1 MSQDLSLRASLEAI
15 VGPERVLD
23 RPVERVAFAADA
35 GFYRLIP
42 RAVVFAQSVAEVQAL
57 FRFSRQ
63 SGLPMTFRASGTSLS
78 GQAISDGILVE
89 VARHWRSI
97 QVLEGG
103 ARIKV
108 QPGVIGAHVNLA
120 LRPYRSKMGPDPAS
134 IATCTV
140 GGILSNNSSG
150 MCCGVVQNA
159 YHTLDSLT
167 FVLPSGT
174 VIDTAAPDADDQF
187 RTQEPAL
194 ARGPPGPEGRDRG
207 QPGPDRA
214 DPDQVPD
221 EEHHGLFA
229 QRLHRLCPPGGHLPQ
244 PAGRLRRHPR
254 LHRRGGVAHRAGSAG
269 QGHRL
274 PAVP

>member
-1 MSQDLSLRASLEAI
+1 MAEPNLLRQSLEAI
-15 VGPERVLD
+15 LEPGLILD

-42 RAVVFAQSVAEVQAL
+42 KAVVFAQSVAEVQGL

-63 SGLPMTFRASGTSLS
+63 SGLPMTFRAAGTSLS

-89 VARHWRSI
+89 VARHWRTI

-103 ARIKV
+103 ARVRV

-120 LRPYRSKMGPDPAS
+120 LRPHRSKMGPDPAS
-134 IATCTV
+134 ISTCTV

-174 VIDTAAPDADDQF
+174 VVDTAA
-187 RTQEPAL
+187 RTRTRPSVP
-194 ARGPPGPEGRDRG
+194 RNRPWPRD
-207 QPGPDRA
+207 
-214 DPDQVPD
+214 
-221 EEHHGLFA
+221 
-229 QRLHRLCPPGGHLPQ
+229 
-244 PAGRLRRHPR
+244 
-254 LHRRGGVAHRAGSAG
+254 SWT
-269 QGHRL
+269 
-274 PAVP
+274 